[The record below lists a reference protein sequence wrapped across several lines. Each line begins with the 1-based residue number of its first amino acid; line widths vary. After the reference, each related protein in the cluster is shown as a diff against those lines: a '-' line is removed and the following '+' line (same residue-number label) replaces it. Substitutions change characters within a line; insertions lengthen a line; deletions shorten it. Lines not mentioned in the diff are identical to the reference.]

1 MALPTPSAGADAW
14 AAGISNN
21 TEKYKSRVQ
30 GSTKDQAQ
38 RAVDQKA
45 ALKANFN
52 AAVDSGLWESR
63 VLARGTSYWKSQ
75 TVAKADNWGNA
86 AMTGKSNY
94 ERAAA
99 QLYPYEAQLQQQI
112 ESMPRGSRA
121 ASLQR
126 FTTWMDGMIA
136 FKQQYAG

>member
-1 MALPTPSAGADAW
+1 MALPTPSAGAQAW
-14 AAGISNN
+14 SDGITAN
-21 TEKYKSRVQ
+21 TQKYKDRVQ
-30 GSTKDQAQ
+30 ATTKDQAQ

-63 VLARGTSYWKSQ
+63 VLARGTGYWKTQ

-86 AMTGKSNY
+86 ATTGKSNY
-94 ERAAA
+94 ERAAT
-99 QLYPYEAQLQQQI
+99 QLYPYEAQLQSQI